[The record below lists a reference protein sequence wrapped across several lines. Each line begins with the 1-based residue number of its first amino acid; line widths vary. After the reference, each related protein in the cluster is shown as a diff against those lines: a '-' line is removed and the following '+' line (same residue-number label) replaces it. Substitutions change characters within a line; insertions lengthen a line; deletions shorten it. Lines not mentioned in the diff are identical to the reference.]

1 MIENISPVPRGGIGH
16 PQDLTLGSQLSVQ
29 PFPAGRV
36 WQKGFCRGRVGKT
49 QISRSRGRVA
59 IVLASVNLDIGFKP
73 RAVEIAWEAHGQG
86 NVT

>member
-1 MIENISPVPRGGIGH
+1 MIENISPVPRGGNGH

-29 PFPAGRV
+29 PFPAGRA
-36 WQKGFCRGRVGKT
+36 WQKGFCGGRVGKT